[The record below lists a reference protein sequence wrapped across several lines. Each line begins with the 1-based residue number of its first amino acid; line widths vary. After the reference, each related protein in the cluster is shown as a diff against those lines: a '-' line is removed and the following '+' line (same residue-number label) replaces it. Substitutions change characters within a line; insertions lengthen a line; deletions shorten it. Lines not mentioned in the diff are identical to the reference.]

1 MIYLRLCLSNSMVA
15 MAVLLHG
22 RKIRISS
29 IRNREREIVYQ
40 CFSSIMK
47 IADVVLIDISH

>member
-1 MIYLRLCLSNSMVA
+1 MSNSMVA